1 MIVSERIQKH
11 FTLIS
16 ENSLNLSK
24 LGRTIP
30 AYSQCKT
37 SVLISALLVIKLII
51 MTLNLGS
58 MTLLLLFMLTV
69 KHFLGVLLLSH
80 FQLYYTLQVL
90 LQYFHHD

>member
-1 MIVSERIQKH
+1 MIVSERIQEH

-30 AYSQCKT
+30 AYSQCKA

-51 MTLNLGS
+51 MTLNFRKYDS
-58 MTLLLLFMLTV
+58 
-69 KHFLGVLLLSH
+69 SSS
-80 FQLYYTLQVL
+80 
-90 LQYFHHD
+90 FHADC

>member
-37 SVLISALLVIKLII
+37 SVLIPALLVIKLII
-51 MTLNLGS
+51 MTLNFRKYDS
-58 MTLLLLFMLTV
+58 
-69 KHFLGVLLLSH
+69 SPS
-80 FQLYYTLQVL
+80 
-90 LQYFHHD
+90 FHADC